1 MEVGGRGL
9 LILSLKWEANSSM
22 ESEFVGG
29 EGETFEAVIQESERM
44 IPACSAVVKRVLP
57 GV

>member
-1 MEVGGRGL
+1 MEVGGGFL
-9 LILSLKWEANSSM
+9 VILSLKWEANSSM

-44 IPACSAVVKRVLP
+44 IPPVRRSRPAQQW
-57 GV
+57 